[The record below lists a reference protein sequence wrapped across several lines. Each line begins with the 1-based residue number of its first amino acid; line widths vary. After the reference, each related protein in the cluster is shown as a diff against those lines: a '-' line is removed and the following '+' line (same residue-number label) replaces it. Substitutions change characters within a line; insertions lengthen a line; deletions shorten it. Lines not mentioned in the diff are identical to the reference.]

1 MGLSSC
7 ESGEPLEV
15 REQRRVGF
23 QSSPSDAAGDR
34 AMSIPPA
41 KFHSLGQ
48 GSVGGSPKI
57 KVEFWGQSESSRARE
72 RREGLALPETGGDAA
87 GDPGTLLRL

>member
-23 QSSPSDAAGDR
+23 QSSPR
-34 AMSIPPA
+34 
-41 KFHSLGQ
+41 
-48 GSVGGSPKI
+48 
-57 KVEFWGQSESSRARE
+57 
-72 RREGLALPETGGDAA
+72 ALPPQPASRDGSLHPRTAQRFPGGPAEHRNQRR
-87 GDPGTLLRL
+87 RLQRCARSRQPR